1 MPLPDN
7 RLRFSSTLI
16 DFTNDVG
23 IASQDHDNYPPP
35 QGQARF
41 DHMRMVVIALL
52 CQQASFDEPTEYR
65 NGTPWFD
72 LNTNTLKVRT
82 ADGWVNYSEVIPLGV
97 PDTDGNYFT
106 LSQWFD
112 TTNAALSS
120 LAQEIVF
127 NGVST
132 ADGVTD
138 ITIPESL
145 QEFIFTDTRVFL
157 YLNGR
162 LQDPRNIAIIGV
174 TTIRL
179 SNISLS
185 NGDEFTVTM
194 RRVPN
199 SSFYAP
205 TVSVS

>member
-7 RLRFSSTLI
+7 RLRFPSALI
-16 DFTNDVG
+16 DFASDVG
-23 IASQDHDNYPPP
+23 VASQDHDSYPPP
-35 QGQARF
+35 QGQARY

-52 CQQASFDEPTEYR
+52 SQQASFDEPTEYR

-72 LNTNTLKVRT
+72 LNTETLKIRL
-82 ADGWVNYSEVIPLGV
+82 GNEWVNFSDAIPLGE
-97 PDTDGNYFT
+97 PDTDGNYTT
-106 LSQWFD
+106 LTEWFE

-120 LAQEIVF
+120 LAQEVVF

-132 ADGVTD
+132 SDGVTD

-145 QEFIFTDTRVFL
+145 RVYIFSDTRCFFYV
-157 YLNGR
+157 NG
-162 LQDPRNIAIIGV
+162 LLIDPRNCDILG
-174 TTIRL
+174 TSTIRL
-179 SNISLS
+179 SNVSLS
-185 NGDEFTVTM
+185 TNDEFTVIL
-194 RRVPN
+194 RRVPS

>member
-1 MPLPDN
+1 MPIPDN

-23 IASQDHDNYPPP
+23 IASQDHDDYPPP
-35 QGQARF
+35 QGQARY

-52 CQQASFDEPTEYR
+52 SQQSSFDEPTEYR

-72 LNTNTLKVRT
+72 LNTNTLKIRGN
-82 ADGWVNYSEVIPLGV
+82 AGWLDYSDVISLGEA
-97 PDTDGNYFT
+97 DTDGNYTTLTEWFNATEAAIST
-106 LSQWFD
+106 LSQ
-112 TTNAALSS
+112 
-120 LAQEIVF
+120 EVVF

-132 ADGVTD
+132 SDGVTD

-145 QEFIFTDTRVFL
+145 RAFIFSDTRCFF
-157 YLNGR
+157 YING
-162 LQDPRNIAIIGV
+162 LLVDPRNCDILG
-174 TTIRL
+174 TSTIRL
-179 SNISLS
+179 SNVSLS
-185 NGDEFTVTM
+185 TSDEFTVIL
-194 RRVPN
+194 RRVPS